1 MTYTIRRI
9 SIKSA
14 AKVALVCL
22 IIITLPMI
30 PVFWAASSMSTT
42 SFGRTPPGPN
52 FAALAGALAIPLL
65 YGIPAAIGAAILILI
80 YNISVRFHE
89 GIKLDIELQET
100 PPEGKTKN

>member
-9 SIKSA
+9 GIRSA
-14 AKVALVCL
+14 AKVAFVCL
-22 IIITLPMI
+22 IISTLPMI
-30 PVFWAASSMSTT
+30 PVFWAATSMSTT

-65 YGIPAAIGAAILILI
+65 YAISAAIGAAILTLI
-80 YNISVRFHE
+80 YNISVRFHG

-100 PPEGKTKN
+100 PLEGKAKN